1 MCINEKILI
10 CQVVNASTAIRLSLS
25 GTAIPQQVIKIH
37 HGCGGHTTARADKE
51 EPMEGALFLV
61 LWIGCASLHTL
72 YDIKVKPHLQAWR
85 REEDFS

>member
-1 MCINEKILI
+1 MTMLFRI
-10 CQVVNASTAIRLSLS
+10 LSLS

-37 HGCGGHTTARADKE
+37 HGRGATARAGKE

-61 LWIGCASLHTL
+61 LWIGCATLHTL
-72 YDIKVKPHLQAWR
+72 YDIKVKPLLRTWR